1 MNTRLDL
8 VIENFKEYLRNIRVS
23 NIDGEIEI
31 EYTPY
36 LYDYID
42 DDLDFNEEYY
52 QGLCDSFQRWLESV
66 ALDMLKESEAKRI
79 KIIHN
84 RMVFRNEDRHV
95 QTLTLAVNEGEGF
108 IATTK
113 ETRQTFIK

>member
-8 VIENFKEYLRNIRVS
+8 VIENFKEYLRNLRVAC
-23 NIDGEIEI
+23 IDGEIEV

-52 QGLCDSFQRWLESV
+52 SGLCTAFQKWLQST
-66 ALDMLKESEAKRI
+66 AIDMIKANEASKI
-79 KIIHN
+79 KIIRN
-84 RMVFRNEDRHV
+84 RMVFRNEDHFE
-95 QTLTLAVNEGEGF
+95 QTLTYSYDELKKYVCVVS
-108 IATTK
+108 
-113 ETRQTFIK
+113 ETREYL